1 MAHHP
6 HAPTRRDFLKTAGA
20 ASLGAWVLGA
30 GAGCGRGGLS
40 APESR
45 PPAGLADRAT
55 PGAARR
61 ADGAQDR
68 PNILWITAE
77 DLSPALGCY
86 GDAYARTPNLDR
98 LAAEGVRYTNA
109 FATAPVCSPAR
120 SCLITGVLA
129 SSLGTM
135 HLRSAYP
142 IPRFVRAWPGALRE
156 AGYYT
161 TNNVKTD
168 YNTADEPRLIQEA
181 WDDCSAEA
189 HWRGRNRGQPFFA
202 VFNYMVSHQ
211 SRTMVWPREKFK
223 KQVQSQLSPS
233 EIHDPAEALIPP
245 YYPDTPLIRRTVAR
259 FYDCVTVLDKQV
271 GRLLDQLQEDGL
283 ADDTIVFF
291 YGDNG
296 NGMPRHKRAVLDT
309 GMKVP
314 LLVRFPVKY
323 RHLAPAGRR
332 LGEAGP
338 GRTDGRLVSF
348 VDFPATV
355 LSLVGLPI
363 PDYMQGA
370 AFLGSAE
377 GKPRRYVHGH
387 RDRVDEAYDCCR
399 SVRDEQYLYIRN
411 YMPHLSY
418 HQPSAWPGQG
428 EIRAEISRVAEAGNL
443 TPPQRHYAGPT
454 KPAEELY
461 DCRADPLNLV
471 NLVGDPKHEKVL
483 LRLRREHKRWVMESR
498 DVGFLPECEIWRR
511 SAGTTPYEMARDPKR
526 YPLETILAAADLVG
540 RGAGKRDDLVANLR
554 ASDPAVRFWA
564 VIGLRCLGADA
575 KPAVGA
581 LEKALADPS
590 PPVRIEAAG
599 ALAGLGKADEAV
611 AQLKKELAGESQ
623 SAVLRACRT
632 LELMGRAARPAA
644 GAVKAVLAT
653 EHARTAPL
661 GMFVRF
667 SAEALLEQLGKA

>member
-314 LLVRFPVKY
+314 LLSASSACPSRTTC
-323 RHLAPAGRR
+323 RARRSSGRR
-332 LGEAGP
+332 KASRGGTCTAI
-338 GRTDGRLVSF
+338 
-348 VDFPATV
+348 AT
-355 LSLVGLPI
+355 G
-363 PDYMQGA
+363 

-418 HQPSAWPGQG
+418 HQPSA
-428 EIRAEISRVAEAGNL
+428 
-443 TPPQRHYAGPT
+443 
-454 KPAEELY
+454 
-461 DCRADPLNLV
+461 
-471 NLVGDPKHEKVL
+471 
-483 LRLRREHKRWVMESR
+483 LRPR
-498 DVGFLPECEIWRR
+498 
-511 SAGTTPYEMARDPKR
+511 
-526 YPLETILAAADLVG
+526 
-540 RGAGKRDDLVANLR
+540 
-554 ASDPAVRFWA
+554 
-564 VIGLRCLGADA
+564 
-575 KPAVGA
+575 
-581 LEKALADPS
+581 
-590 PPVRIEAAG
+590 
-599 ALAGLGKADEAV
+599 
-611 AQLKKELAGESQ
+611 
-623 SAVLRACRT
+623 
-632 LELMGRAARPAA
+632 
-644 GAVKAVLAT
+644 
-653 EHARTAPL
+653 
-661 GMFVRF
+661 
-667 SAEALLEQLGKA
+667 

>member
-20 ASLGAWVLGA
+20 ASVGGWLL

-40 APESR
+40 ASEHR
-45 PPAGLADRAT
+45 PPAGQAGQAT
-55 PGAARR
+55 PAA
-61 ADGAQDR
+61 AAGGDR

-120 SCLITGVLA
+120 SCLITGVFA

-135 HLRSAYP
+135 HLRSAFP
-142 IPRFVRAWPGALRE
+142 IPDRIRAWPAALRE

-168 YNTADEPRLIQEA
+168 YNTADEPRLIREA
-181 WDDCSAEA
+181 WDDCSANA
-189 HWRGRNRGQPFFA
+189 HWRGRKDGRPFFA
-202 VFNYMVSHQ
+202 VFNHMVSHQ
-211 SRTMVWPREKFK
+211 SRSMVWPYEQFK
-223 KQVQSQLSPS
+223 KEVQSHLAPE
-233 EIHDPAEALIPP
+233 EIHDPAGAPVPP
-245 YYPDTPLIRRTVAR
+245 YYPDTPTIRRTVAR

-271 GRLLDQLQEDGL
+271 GRLLEQLQEDGL

-291 YGDNG
+291 YGDHG

-314 LLVRFPVKY
+314 LLVRFPKKY
-323 RHLAPAGRR
+323 RHLAPA
-332 LGEAGP
+332 EP
-338 GRTDGRLVSF
+338 GGTVDRLVSF
-348 VDFPATV
+348 VDFPAAV

-370 AFLGSAE
+370 AFLGSAAAE
-377 GKPRRYVHGH
+377 PRRYVHGH

-399 SVRDEQYLYIRN
+399 SVRDERYLYIRN

-428 EIRAEISRVAEAGNL
+428 EIRGEISRVAETGNL

-461 DCRADPLNLV
+461 DCRADPLNLA

-483 LRLRREHKRWVMESR
+483 RRLRAEHKRWVMESR

-511 SAGTTPYEMARDPKR
+511 SRGATPYEMARDEEA

-540 RGAGKRDDLVANLR
+540 RGAAKRGALVANLG
-554 ASDPAVRFWA
+554 AVDPAVRFWRMSR
-564 VIGLRCLGADA
+564 L
-575 KPAVGA
+575 
-581 LEKALADPS
+581 
-590 PPVRIEAAG
+590 
-599 ALAGLGKADEAV
+599 
-611 AQLKKELAGESQ
+611 
-623 SAVLRACRT
+623 
-632 LELMGRAARPAA
+632 
-644 GAVKAVLAT
+644 
-653 EHARTAPL
+653 
-661 GMFVRF
+661 
-667 SAEALLEQLGKA
+667 

>member
-6 HAPTRRDFLKTAGA
+6 HATTRRDFLKTAGA
-20 ASLGAWVLGA
+20 ASLGAWLLGA
-30 GAGCGRGGLS
+30 GCRPDRSAGTGQTS
-40 APESR
+40 A
-45 PPAGLADRAT
+45 A
-55 PGAARR
+55 
-61 ADGAQDR
+61 GAQDR

-86 GDAYARTPNLDR
+86 GDSYARTPHLDR

-135 HLRSAYP
+135 HLRSALA

-168 YNTADEPRLIQEA
+168 YNTADEPRLIKEA

-202 VFNYMVSHQ
+202 VFNHMVSHQ
-211 SRTMVWPREKFK
+211 SRSMVWPREKFK
-223 KQVQSQLSPS
+223 KQVQSRLSPN
-233 EIHDPAEALIPP
+233 EIHDPAEASVPP
-245 YYPDTPLIRRTVAR
+245 YYPDTPLIRRIVAR

-271 GRLLDQLQEDGL
+271 GRLLDQLQEAGL

-291 YGDNG
+291 YGDHG

-323 RHLAPAGRR
+323 RHLAP
-332 LGEAGP
+332 AGP

-428 EIRAEISRVAEAGNL
+428 EIRGEISRVAAQGNL

-483 LRLRREHKRWVMESR
+483 QRLRKEHRRWVLASR

-511 SAGTTPYEMARDPKR
+511 SDGTTPYAMARDAKA

-540 RGAGKRDDLVANLR
+540 RGPGKRDDLVANLD
-554 ASDPAVRFWA
+554 AADPAVRFWA

-599 ALAGLGKADEAV
+599 ALAGLGKADQAV
-611 AQLKKELAGESQ
+611 AQLKKELAGANQ

-632 LELMGRAARPAA
+632 LELMGQAARPAA

-667 SAEALLEQLGKA
+667 SAGALLKTLGEA